1 MPVTPHGISYLGL
14 LLFHKQR
21 HYLCPATFRPR
32 PVIDPYIRRF
42 VSAFSS
48 CVVTAHSD
56 HRHFVGLRHIAY
68 IACLQATFVILLL
81 RYASADFTEL
91 LTLLHLPCIHASRSI
106 KVALW
111 GVTPSFDYS
120 HIQFSSCIVV
130 CCACSFQ
137 AGTCCTPERILR
149 FGSLWRGG
157 FEQVSD
163 KPLYIIIVS

>member
-32 PVIDPYIRRF
+32 PVIDPYIQRF
-42 VSAFSS
+42 VSAFPS

-91 LTLLHLPCIHASRSI
+91 LTLLHLPCVHASRSI
-106 KVALW
+106 KIALR
-111 GVTPSFDYS
+111 GVTLSFDYS
-120 HIQFSSCIVV
+120 HIQFSSLLNCLLCLLFSSRNVLHPRTDPEWSSLVV
-130 CCACSFQ
+130 SS
-137 AGTCCTPERILR
+137 P
-149 FGSLWRGG
+149 
-157 FEQVSD
+157 
-163 KPLYIIIVS
+163 

>member
-68 IACLQATFVILLL
+68 VTCLQATFVILLL

-120 HIQFSSCIVV
+120 HIQFSSCIKLFAVP
-130 CCACSFQ
+130 ALFKQ
-137 AGTCCTPERILR
+137 ERVAPQKGLKVLL
-149 FGSLWRGG
+149 SLIERRW
-157 FEQVSD
+157 VD
-163 KPLYIIIVS
+163 ATVD